1 MTELFT
7 KVDTVLARLVQFC
20 VDPNLGYSYTLDND
34 RLTWHMKDYK
44 SGLGLHIPVT
54 RDELAVADPDDVVDD
69 ILARWEFIYLKR

>member
-20 VDPNLGYSYTLDND
+20 VDHNLGYSYSLDND

-54 RDELAVADPDDVVDD
+54 RDELAAADPDDVVDD
-69 ILARWEFIYLKR
+69 ILARWKFIYLKR